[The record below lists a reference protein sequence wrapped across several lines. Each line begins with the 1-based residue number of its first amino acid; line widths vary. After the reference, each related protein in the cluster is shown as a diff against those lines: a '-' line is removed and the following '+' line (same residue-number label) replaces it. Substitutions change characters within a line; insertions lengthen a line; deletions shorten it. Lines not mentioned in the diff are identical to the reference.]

1 MRTAYLALGSNEGDR
16 LATLQR
22 AVDRLDATAGIEI
35 RRSSRIYETDPV
47 GGPPQPRYLNAVVEA
62 RTSLDARELLNACR
76 RVEQSLGRERAV
88 RWGPRTID
96 IDILT
101 YGRERIDQPDL
112 VIPHPRMHERGFV
125 LAPLLELDAD
135 PPLPA
140 GARLASSRLGPEALT
155 GIRVAAP
162 SLVPESGE
170 AP

>member
-22 AVDRLDATAGIEI
+22 AVDRLDAAPGIEI
-35 RRSSRIYETDPV
+35 LRSSRIYETDPV

-62 RTSLDARELLNACR
+62 RTSLDARELLHACH
-76 RVEQSLGRERAV
+76 RVEQALGRERAI

-101 YGRERIDQPDL
+101 YGGERIDEPDL
-112 VIPHPRMHERGFV
+112 VIPHPRMHERAFV

-135 PPLPA
+135 PALPA
-140 GARLASSRLGPEALT
+140 GVRLSSTRLGPDALA

-162 SLVPESGE
+162 ALVPSNRE